1 MQYQTESPSS
11 VFSCQ
16 GIVHELF
23 GLAIKDFFSRHA
35 FIERFDSL
43 VQNYNDIT
51 TPPLDGTIEVHLLQL
66 AISQDKCLV
75 NSFAALKQTKI
86 AAQNYHPLTYDEFFA
101 FIQDSCLMH
110 DNSLPLVTPS

>member
-51 TPPLDGTIEVHLLQL
+51 TPPLDGTIEVHHKHCHGHCDGLGQNH
-66 AISQDKCLV
+66 IV
-75 NSFAALKQTKI
+75 PSF
-86 AAQNYHPLTYDEFFA
+86 
-101 FIQDSCLMH
+101 SCFLEMTRTVLY
-110 DNSLPLVTPS
+110 NQIL